1 MHQTSKEKKNGR
13 EVNTKYRKE
22 RKKENES
29 KKEMNWK
36 KEKNE
41 WMTWKERDKQTKEKL
56 YKILKTKKKGQTNF
70 LMEDVL
76 LRNKNWK
83 DKVEKKKRNKTCKK
97 YKMKKEKV
105 Q

>member
-1 MHQTSKEKKNGR
+1 MAEKSTQNIKKKERN
-13 EVNTKYRKE
+13 ELKE
-22 RKKENES
+22 RKRKKWIERKRKKWIERKEWMNDS
-29 KKEMNWK
+29 KK
-36 KEKNE
+36 
-41 WMTWKERDKQTKEKL
+41 RDKQTKEKL
-56 YKILKTKKKGQTNF
+56 YKILKTKKGQTNF